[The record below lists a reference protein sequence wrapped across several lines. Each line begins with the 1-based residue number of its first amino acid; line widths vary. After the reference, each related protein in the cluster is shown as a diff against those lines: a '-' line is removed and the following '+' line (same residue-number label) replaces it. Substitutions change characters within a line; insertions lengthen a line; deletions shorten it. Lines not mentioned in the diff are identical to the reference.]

1 MYTETI
7 AAISTPYGRGGIAVT
22 RISGDRAIEIC
33 ERVFKPFSKREISS
47 YNAREAVYGEIIYRG
62 EVIDDG
68 VATVFRAPA
77 SYTGEDTVEISFHGG
92 IKLAETV
99 LKATLAAGAVPA
111 EAGEYT
117 KRAFLNGKLSLSRAE
132 AVINLIDAETEE
144 QIKLASSH
152 RRGALSAAA
161 EAVYNDI
168 MGLVSSSYAY
178 IDYPDEDLTDVEI
191 GDYKLRLAKILREL
205 ERLEKSYDTG
215 RAVSEG
221 IKTVIVGKPNAGKSS
236 LLNAM
241 LGEERAI
248 VTDVAGTTRDVIEE
262 TVRLER
268 IVLRLSD
275 TAGIRETDDVIEKIG
290 VELAREKITG
300 AELVFAVFDATNP
313 LDKEDLDLVSYI
325 KNTAAEKKVV
335 AVINKTDAEVCGET
349 VEKLESEFEHSVKIS
364 ARSGAGVDSLFSL
377 AESFYISGEID
388 YNTSAVI
395 ANARQHSAVMRAK
408 EAVASALNALESGF
422 TQDIAGMDLENALSA
437 ISELD
442 SRSVG
447 EDVVKQIFGRF
458 CVGK

>member
-7 AAISTPYGRGGIAVT
+7 AAISTPFGRGGIAVI
-22 RISGDRAIEIC
+22 RVSGDRAAEIC
-33 ERVFKPFSKREISS
+33 ERVFFPFDKKPLSAHESRI
-47 YNAREAVYGEIIYRG
+47 AVYGEIKYRG

-68 VATVFRAPA
+68 IATLFRAPA
-77 SYTGEDTVEISFHGG
+77 SYTGEDTVEISCHGG

-99 LKATLAAGAVPA
+99 LKATLAAGAVYA
-111 EAGEYT
+111 EPGEYT
-117 KRAFLNGKLSLSRAE
+117 KRAFLSGKLTLSQAE
-132 AVINLIDAETEE
+132 SVINLIDAETEE

-161 EAVYNDI
+161 DSIYNNI

-191 GDYKLRLAKILREL
+191 GDYKLRLEGILKEL
-205 ERLEKSYDTG
+205 TRLEKSYDTG

-221 IKTVIVGKPNAGKSS
+221 IRTVIVGKPNAGKSS

-241 LGEERAI
+241 LGEDRAI
-248 VTDVAGTTRDVIEE
+248 VTDIAGTTRDVIEE

-290 VELAREKITG
+290 VDLAKERISG
-300 AELVFAVFDATNP
+300 AELVFAGFDATAP
-313 LDKEDLDLVSYI
+313 LDKEDRDLVSYI
-325 KNTAAEKKVV
+325 KDVAADKKVV
-335 AVINKTDAEVCGET
+335 AVINKNDEKPCEET
-349 VEKLESEFEHSVKIS
+349 VAELESVFEYSVRIS
-364 ARSGAGVDSLFSL
+364 AKTGDGVDKLYSL
-377 AESFYISGEID
+377 AEGFYINGEID
-388 YNTSAVI
+388 YNSSAVI
-395 ANARQHSAVMRAK
+395 ANARQHSAVMRAR
-408 EAVASALNALESGF
+408 ESVSNALAALENGF
-422 TQDIAGMDLENALSA
+422 TQDIAGMDLEHALAA
-437 ISELD
+437 IGELD
-442 SRSVG
+442 SRGVG

>member
-7 AAISTPYGRGGIAVT
+7 SAISTPFGRGGIAVI
-22 RISGDRAIEIC
+22 RISGDRALEVGD
-33 ERVFKPFSKREISS
+33 RVFRPFDKKPLSAHS
-47 YNAREAVYGEIIYRG
+47 ARLAVYGELIHRG

-68 VATVFRAPA
+68 IATIFRSPA

-99 LKATLAAGAVPA
+99 LEATFAAGAVPA

-117 KRAFLNGKLSLSRAE
+117 KRAFLSGKLTLSQAE
-132 AVINLIDAETEE
+132 SVINLIDAETEE

-161 EAVYNDI
+161 DSIYNDI

-191 GDYKLRLAKILREL
+191 GDYKARLAKILAEL
-205 ERLEKSYDTG
+205 DRLEKSYDTG

-248 VTDVAGTTRDVIEE
+248 VTDIAGTTRDVIEE

-275 TAGIRETDDVIEKIG
+275 TAGIRDTDDVIEKIG
-290 VELAREKITG
+290 VDLAKEKISG
-300 AELVFAVFDATNP
+300 AELVFAVFDATTP
-313 LDKEDLDLVSYI
+313 LDKEDRELVSYI
-325 KNTAAEKKVV
+325 KKSAENKKVV
-335 AVINKTDAEVCGET
+335 AVINKTDSDVCAET
-349 VEKLESEFEHSVKIS
+349 VAELENEFEHSVKIS
-364 ARSGAGVDSLFSL
+364 AKSGAGVDSLFSL
-377 AESFYISGEID
+377 AESFYINGEID
-388 YNTSAVI
+388 YNSSAVI
-395 ANARQHSAVMRAK
+395 ANARQHSAVLRAK
-408 EAVASALNALESGF
+408 EAVSNALTALENGF
-422 TQDIAGMDLENALSA
+422 TQDIAGMDLEMALSS

>member
-7 AAISTPYGRGGIAVT
+7 AAISTPYGRGGIAVV

-33 ERVFKPFSKREISS
+33 DGVFRPFDKKPLSEHK
-47 YNAREAVYGEIIYRG
+47 ARLAVYGEVIYKG
-62 EVIDDG
+62 EVVDDG
-68 VATVFRAPA
+68 IATIFLSPA

-99 LKATLAAGAVPA
+99 LKAILAAGAVPA

-117 KRAFLNGKLSLSRAE
+117 KRAFLSGKLTLSQAE
-132 AVINLIDAETEE
+132 SVINLIDAETEE

-152 RRGALSAAA
+152 RRGALSVAADS
-161 EAVYNDI
+161 VYNDI

-191 GDYKLRLAKILREL
+191 GDYKARLIKIHAEL

-248 VTDVAGTTRDVIEE
+248 VTDIAGTTRDVIEE

-268 IVLRLSD
+268 IVLRISD
-275 TAGIRETDDVIEKIG
+275 TAGIRDTDDVIEKIG
-290 VELAREKITG
+290 VDLAKDRISG
-300 AELVFAVFDATNP
+300 AELVFAVFDATSP
-313 LDKEDLDLVSYI
+313 LDKEDRDLVSYI
-325 KNTAAEKKVV
+325 KEAAENKKVV
-335 AVINKTDAEVCGET
+335 AVINKTDEDICAEAVKE
-349 VEKLESEFEHSVKIS
+349 LEESFEHSIKIS
-364 ARSGAGVDSLFSL
+364 AKNGDGVNSLFEL
-377 AESFYISGEID
+377 AESFYINGEID

-408 EAVASALNALESGF
+408 ESVANALAALESGF
-422 TQDIAGMDLENALSA
+422 TQDIAGMDLEMALSA

>member
-7 AAISTPYGRGGIAVT
+7 SAISTPFGRGGIAVV
-22 RISGDRAIEIC
+22 RISGDRALEVGDK
-33 ERVFKPFSKREISS
+33 VFRPFDKKPLSAHG
-47 YNAREAVYGEIIYRG
+47 ARLAVYGEVIHNG

-68 VATVFRAPA
+68 IATIFLSPA

-99 LKATLAAGAVPA
+99 LKATFAAGAAPA

-117 KRAFLNGKLSLSRAE
+117 KRAFLSGKLTLSQAE
-132 AVINLIDAETEE
+132 SVINLIDAETEE

-161 EAVYNDI
+161 DAIYNDI

-191 GDYKLRLAKILREL
+191 GDYKLRLEKIHSEL
-205 ERLEKSYDTG
+205 VRLEKSYDTG

-248 VTDVAGTTRDVIEE
+248 VTDIAGTTRDVIEE

-275 TAGIRETDDVIEKIG
+275 TAGIRDTDDVIEKIG
-290 VELAREKITG
+290 VDLAKDRISG
-300 AELVFAVFDATNP
+300 AELVFAVFDATSP
-313 LDKEDLDLVSYI
+313 LDKEDRDLVSYI
-325 KNTAAEKKVV
+325 KKSAENKKVV
-335 AVINKTDAEVCGET
+335 AVINKTDSDVCTQT
-349 VEKLESEFEHSVKIS
+349 VTELENEFEHSVKIS
-364 ARSGAGVDSLFSL
+364 AKCKVGVDSLFSL
-377 AESFYISGEID
+377 AESFYINGEID

-395 ANARQHSAVMRAK
+395 ANARQHSAVVRAK
-408 EAVASALNALESGF
+408 EAVANALSALNNGF
-422 TQDIAGMDLENALSA
+422 TQDIAGMDLEIALAS

>member
-7 AAISTPYGRGGIAVT
+7 AAISTPFGRGGIAVI
-22 RISGDRAIEIC
+22 RISGDRAIEVS
-33 ERVFKPFSKREISS
+33 ERVFRPFDNKPLSEHGSRL
-47 YNAREAVYGEIIYRG
+47 AVYGEIIHRG

-68 VATVFRAPA
+68 IATVFRAPA
-77 SYTGEDTVEISFHGG
+77 SYTGEDTVEISCHGG

-99 LKATLAAGAVPA
+99 LKAVLAAGAVYA

-117 KRAFLNGKLSLSRAE
+117 KRAFMSGKLTLSQAE
-132 AVINLIDAETEE
+132 SVINLIDAETEE

-152 RRGALSAAA
+152 RRGALSQAADA
-161 EAVYNDI
+161 IYNDI

-191 GDYKLRLAKILREL
+191 GDYKIRLAKILAEL

-248 VTDVAGTTRDVIEE
+248 VTDIAGTTRDVIEE
-262 TVRLER
+262 SVRLER
-268 IVLRLSD
+268 IVLRISD

-290 VELAREKITG
+290 VDLAKDRISG
-300 AELVFAVFDATNP
+300 AELIFAVFDATAP
-313 LDKEDLDLVSYI
+313 LDKEDRDLVSYI
-325 KNTAAEKKVV
+325 KETAEGKKVV
-335 AVINKTDAEVCGET
+335 AVINKTDASVSADT
-349 VEKLESEFEHSVKIS
+349 VAELESAFDYAVKIS
-364 ARSGAGVDSLFSL
+364 ARTGEGVDSLYSL
-377 AESFYISGEID
+377 AESFYINGEID
-388 YNTSAVI
+388 YNSSAVI

-408 EAVASALNALESGF
+408 EAVANALAALENGF
-422 TQDIAGMDLENALSA
+422 TQDIAGMDLEQALSS

-442 SRSVG
+442 SRGVG

>member
-7 AAISTPYGRGGIAVT
+7 SAISTPFGRGGIAVI
-22 RISGDRAIEIC
+22 RVSGDRAAEIC
-33 ERVFKPFSKREISS
+33 ERVFRPFDKRPLSAHESRI
-47 YNAREAVYGEIIYRG
+47 AVYGEIIYRG

-68 VATVFRAPA
+68 IATLFSAPA
-77 SYTGEDTVEISFHGG
+77 SYTGDDTVEISCHGG

-111 EAGEYT
+111 EAGEFT
-117 KRAFLNGKLSLSRAE
+117 KRAFLSGKLTLSQAE
-132 AVINLIDAETEE
+132 SVINLIDAETEE

-161 EAVYNDI
+161 DAIYNDI
-168 MGLVSSSYAY
+168 LGLVSSSYAY

-191 GDYKLRLAKILREL
+191 GDYKVRLAKIHEEL
-205 ERLEKSYDTG
+205 ERLERSYDTG

-221 IKTVIVGKPNAGKSS
+221 IRTVIVGKPNAGKSS

-248 VTDVAGTTRDVIEE
+248 VTDIAGTTRDVIEE

-290 VELAREKITG
+290 VDLAKEKISG
-300 AELVFAVFDATNP
+300 AELVFAVFDASAP
-313 LDKEDLDLVSYI
+313 LDKEDRDLVSYI
-325 KNTAAEKKVV
+325 KDKAADKKVV
-335 AVINKTDAEVCGET
+335 AVINKTDAAVCDEA
-349 VEKLESEFEHSVKIS
+349 VAELESAFEHAVKIS
-364 ARSGAGVDSLFSL
+364 ARSGVGIDALYSLS
-377 AESFYISGEID
+377 EGFYINGDID
-388 YNTSAVI
+388 YNSSAVI

-408 EAVASALNALESGF
+408 EAVANAVAALESGF
-422 TQDIAGMDLENALSA
+422 TQDIAGMDLEQALSS
-437 ISELD
+437 IRELD
-442 SRSVG
+442 SRGVG